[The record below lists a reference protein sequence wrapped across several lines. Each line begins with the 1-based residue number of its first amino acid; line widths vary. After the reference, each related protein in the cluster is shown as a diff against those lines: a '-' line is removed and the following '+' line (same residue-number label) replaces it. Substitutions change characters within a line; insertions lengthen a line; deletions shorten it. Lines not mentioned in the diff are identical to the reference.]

1 MSSFREVV
9 EPRFKAIEGGGLLD
23 DGLSADTQEVA
34 FDGGLHIEAG
44 ADVFAFLT
52 DGAAR
57 RARAWIA
64 GHTTSFF
71 VAEHPSLAYPR
82 RCHAF
87 RAFSL
92 ESRYDAM
99 GCGTA
104 ISASAFRHTALRIVA
119 PVMGDRIAGGGVPNA
134 GSMVP
139 VCTVS

>member
-1 MSSFREVV
+1 MSSFREVG

-23 DGLSADTQEVA
+23 EGLSADTQEVA

-57 RARAWIA
+57 RTRAWIA
-64 GHTTSFF
+64 GHTTSSF
-71 VAEHPSLAYPR
+71 VAEHPSLACSR

-87 RAFSL
+87 RALSPGP
-92 ESRYDAM
+92 RYHAM

-104 ISASAFRHTALRIVA
+104 ISASAFRHTTLRIAA
-119 PVMGDRIAGGGVPNA
+119 PVMGDRIAG
-134 GSMVP
+134 
-139 VCTVS
+139 